1 MTRGKSRGRRPTHDD
16 IDTFFGESSNRKR
29 SDRKDR
35 QLCGQVRRA
44 LSVALAADFSD
55 ELLQALWI
63 VDVEPAPTLARLRV
77 WVAGPAQSDVALII
91 QRLDAVSGILRA
103 EVAQAIHRKLAPS
116 LCFAIHQG
124 STESE
129 VDE

>member
-1 MTRGKSRGRRPTHDD
+1 MTRGDSRGRRPSHAD
-16 IDTFFGESSNRKR
+16 IDTFFGESKDRKR

-44 LSVALAADFSD
+44 LSVALDADFLD
-55 ELLQALWI
+55 PLLQALWI

-77 WVAGPAQSDVALII
+77 WVAGPAGSDAMLIL
-91 QRLDAVSGILRA
+91 QRLEAVSGMLRA
-103 EVAQAIHRKLAPS
+103 EVAQAIHRKQVPA
-116 LCFAIHQG
+116 LCFAIHAG
-124 STESE
+124 SPETE